1 MAEHTPT
8 PWTVDKVHF
17 SGECHLHGPNGEEF
31 ALLYVSDGADDPEP
45 YPAEANAAFIV
56 KAVNNH
62 GALVKALTDLSNM
75 YSHAWDSVDGNLLM
89 LGPSIDRFEKAHH
102 AAQVA
107 LCAVTGAPLPISD
120 EDLDADVSGTGKGV
134 SNG

>member
-62 GALVKALTDLSNM
+62 DALVEALEDL
-75 YSHAWDSVDGNLLM
+75 
-89 LGPSIDRFEKAHH
+89 
-102 AAQVA
+102 
-107 LCAVTGAPLPISD
+107 ISD
-120 EDLDADVSGTGKGV
+120 AERQMKNPSHHQPFSLQKARDALARVGDAPKP
-134 SNG
+134 

>member
-56 KAVNNH
+56 KAEQSRCA
-62 GALVKALTDLSNM
+62 GES
-75 YSHAWDSVDGNLLM
+75 
-89 LGPSIDRFEKAHH
+89 
-102 AAQVA
+102 AAV
-107 LCAVTGAPLPISD
+107 GRSSP
-120 EDLDADVSGTGKGV
+120 E
-134 SNG
+134 